1 LIVLSVKRLEEVRNF
16 VEGVR
21 REEERL
27 RLEVEVAHTREKAS
41 LKLQVST
48 LQERYIHMAVLTQ

>member
-1 LIVLSVKRLEEVRNF
+1 LIVPSISVQRLEEVRNF

-48 LQERYIHMAVLTQ
+48 

>member
-1 LIVLSVKRLEEVRNF
+1 LIAPSVKRLEEVRNF

-21 REEERL
+21 KEEERL

-41 LKLQVST
+41 LKLQVSSSK
-48 LQERYIHMAVLTQ
+48 RHIHMAFI